1 VIGEPIWRYNL
12 GRAQM
17 STKAMMLAAGGLLAG
32 YVPGGIKLGRLDLTR
47 EQITKTYMEQ
57 ARALG
62 GTHLLMID
70 QDIVF
75 PQDLVE
81 RLVSR
86 NLPLVSALYLYRDRE
101 RTLPLMFNF
110 GPDGTE
116 VVAEWWPGQ
125 LVPCDAAGAGAVL
138 IANEVLEAF
147 GPPWWVADDPDS
159 GEDIAFFKR
168 TKAVGYQLYVDTGC
182 VCSHYAER
190 AVGLV
195 DCLRWLEEHTGEV
208 IRATWN
214 GKRNT

>member
-1 VIGEPIWRYNL
+1 MDARVVIGEPIWRYNL

-101 RTLPLMFNF
+101 RPLPLIFNF

-116 VVAEWWPGQ
+116 VIAEWWPG
-125 LVPCDAAGAGAVL
+125 
-138 IANEVLEAF
+138 
-147 GPPWWVADDPDS
+147 
-159 GEDIAFFKR
+159 
-168 TKAVGYQLYVDTGC
+168 
-182 VCSHYAER
+182 
-190 AVGLV
+190 
-195 DCLRWLEEHTGEV
+195 
-208 IRATWN
+208 
-214 GKRNT
+214 